1 MAHLPASLAAPRPAG
16 PSLRTPPPTNLDSWI
31 RQRALELGFSRV
43 GVCAAHPPRDG
54 VRLRDWME
62 QGKHGTMEWMAR
74 TAAARLDPEKL
85 LPGVRSVIVVALN
98 YAAHSGLDASRA
110 GTAAPHVVEASA
122 GEEPPGGR
130 VSIYA
135 RGRDYHRVLIQRL
148 EKLRRELQER
158 VAGCCTRVCV
168 DTSPLLERY
177 WAQAAGLGW
186 IGKNTNLIVEHLGSW
201 VFLGALLCDLELRSD
216 SPAVD
221 RCGTCRRCLEVCP
234 TQAFDG
240 PWNLDSRRCVSY
252 LTIEHRGEIEP
263 GLARGMGDWVFG
275 CDDCQTVC
283 PWNRFAVPTAIADF
297 DRDAISRLPL
307 ERLADL
313 SEAEFD
319 ALTRGRGLRRAG
331 RHGLRRNALV
341 ALGNSATARAL
352 GPLEKALDDP
362 DPVLR
367 RQAARSLARVGSSC
381 GSAGAHR
388 ALAARLGIEGDP
400 STVRAIKE
408 AMADLTMAAGDT
420 REARP

>member
-1 MAHLPASLAAPRPAG
+1 MALPPASPTEPRPAG
-16 PSLRTPPPTNLDSWI
+16 LSTQTPPPMDLDRWI
-31 RQRALELGFSRV
+31 RQRALELGFSQV
-43 GVCAAHPPRDG
+43 GACAAHLPRDSA
-54 VRLRDWME
+54 LLHDWIA

-74 TAAARLDPEKL
+74 TAATRLDPEEL

-98 YAAHSGLDASRA
+98 YAAHSGPGPSRA
-110 GTAAPHVVEASA
+110 VTADSH
-122 GEEPPGGR
+122 GEGQRGVDEPPGGR

-148 EKLRRELQER
+148 EKLRREVQGR
-158 VAGCCTRVCV
+158 ATGCRTRVCV

-201 VFLGALLCDLELRSD
+201 VFLGALLCDIELRAD
-216 SPAVD
+216 SPGVD
-221 RCGTCRRCLEVCP
+221 RCGTCRRCLEACP
-234 TQAFDG
+234 TRAFDG
-240 PWNLDSRRCVSY
+240 PWSLDSRRCVSY

-263 GLARGMGDWVFG
+263 DLARGMGDWVFG
-275 CDDCQTVC
+275 CDDCQTIC
-283 PWNRFAVPTAIADF
+283 PWNRFAVPTSVADF
-297 DRDAISRLPL
+297 DRDPLTRLPL

-319 ALTRGRGLRRAG
+319 TLTRGRGLRRAR

-362 DPVLR
+362 DPTLR
-367 RQAARSLARVGSSC
+367 RQAARSLARVGAAC
-381 GSAGAHR
+381 KNAGAHR
-388 ALAARLGIEGDP
+388 ALAARLGVESDP
-400 STVRAIKE
+400 STVRAMKE
-408 AMADLTMAAGDT
+408 ALAELTEAAGDT
-420 REARP
+420 REART

>member
-1 MAHLPASLAAPRPAG
+1 MD
-16 PSLRTPPPTNLDSWI
+16 LDSWI

-43 GVCAAHPPRDG
+43 GACAAHPPRDG
-54 VRLRDWME
+54 ARLRDWMA

-98 YAAHSGLDASRA
+98 YAAPSGLSPSQRVTADSDA
-110 GTAAPHVVEASA
+110 VEGST
-122 GEEPPGGR
+122 GGEPPSGR

-158 VAGCCTRVCV
+158 VAGCRTRVCV

-186 IGKNTNLIVEHLGSW
+186 IGKNTNLIVERLGSW
-201 VFLGALLCDLELRSD
+201 VFLGALLCDLEVRAD
-216 SPAVD
+216 SPGVD
-221 RCGTCRRCLEVCP
+221 RCGTCRRCLEACP
-234 TQAFDG
+234 TKAFDG
-240 PWNLDSRRCVSY
+240 PWDLDSRRCVSY

-263 GLARGMGDWVFG
+263 DLARGMGDWVFG

-283 PWNRFAVPTAIADF
+283 PWNRFAVPTAVADF
-297 DRDAISRLPL
+297 DGDSISRLPL

-313 SEAEFD
+313 SETEFD
-319 ALTRGRGLRRAG
+319 ALTRGRGLRRAR

-367 RQAARSLARVGSSC
+367 RQAARSLARVGASC
-381 GSAGAHR
+381 RNTGAHR

-400 STVRAIKE
+400 STARAIKE
-408 AMADLTMAAGDT
+408 AMVDLTMAVGDT